1 MLASCHR
8 RICSRHR
15 AGGHCH
21 PVRKREGYAFKV
33 SSTQATIMRG
43 APRLGAQLPARARA
57 RFTRLRTR
65 IQLRIMVL
73 PKHINAFVPLYY
85 DDFKI
90 RITTYPN
97 STREQL
103 RSDCDS
109 LKNQRGGRRT
119 KPRTVAEHMKDWFLA
134 LEIGIDIDRQLCSCV
149 TTDKVTITIGYVLV
163 SLC

>member
-1 MLASCHR
+1 
-8 RICSRHR
+8 
-15 AGGHCH
+15 
-21 PVRKREGYAFKV
+21 
-33 SSTQATIMRG
+33 MRG

-65 IQLRIMVL
+65 IQLRLMVL
-73 PKHINAFVPLYY
+73 PKHINAFVPLYS

-90 RITTYPN
+90 RITTYTGPN

-134 LEIGIDIDRQLCSCV
+134 LEIGIDIDFDVQRQNYHLNGPGRSNKFLFIYW
-149 TTDKVTITIGYVLV
+149 TDVISVGLYTM
-163 SLC
+163 SS